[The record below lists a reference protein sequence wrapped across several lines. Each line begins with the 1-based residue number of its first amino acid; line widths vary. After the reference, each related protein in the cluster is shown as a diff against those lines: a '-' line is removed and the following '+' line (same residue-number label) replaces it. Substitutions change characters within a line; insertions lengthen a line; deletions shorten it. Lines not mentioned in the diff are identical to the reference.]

1 MQNFSEFLGVDK
13 DDSLCHFTDVED
25 FFDEVW
31 LLSRLAQILEL
42 AYVVKLKFLFVYGD
56 LLSLLYYG
64 GDLLLYLLGVS
75 CAKQDVLHWFF
86 KFRYVFGHDLSQ
98 VLKVSFFSEE
108 NVRLIDYETSQF

>member
-1 MQNFSEFLGVDK
+1 MQNFSEFLSIDK
-13 DDSLCHFTDVED
+13 DDSLCHFTNVED

-31 LLSRLAQILEL
+31 FLPRLTQILEL
-42 AYVVKLKFLFVYGD
+42 AYVVKLKFLFVDCD
-56 LLSLLYYG
+56 LLGLLHYG

-108 NVRLIDYETSQF
+108 NVSLIDHETSQF